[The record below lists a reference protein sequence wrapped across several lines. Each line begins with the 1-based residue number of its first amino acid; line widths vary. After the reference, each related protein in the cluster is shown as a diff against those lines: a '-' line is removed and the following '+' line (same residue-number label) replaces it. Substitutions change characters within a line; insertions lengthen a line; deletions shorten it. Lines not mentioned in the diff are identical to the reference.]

1 MKNAPYFPLF
11 ISLEAKKVRF
21 FGGGKIALRRVRT
34 LLDFGAIIEI
44 IAPEVNDELLEIC
57 ENITKREYHKG
68 DCIGTDLV
76 IAATDNPLVNEE
88 IAKECKLLN
97 IPISVA
103 SDKDLCTFFFPA
115 IIKNE
120 DIVIGLTSSG
130 KDHKKLKVT
139 TDKIRR
145 LFLDETDH

>member
-21 FGGGKIALRRVRT
+21 FGGGKIALRRVKT
-34 LLDFGAIIEI
+34 LLDFGAVIEI
-44 IAPEVNDELLEIC
+44 VSPKVSEELIVIC
-57 ENITKREYHKG
+57 ENITKREYQNG
-68 DCIGTDLV
+68 DCLGANLV
-76 IAATDNPLVNEE
+76 VAATDNPLVNEA
-88 IAKECKLLN
+88 IAKECKHLN
-97 IPISVA
+97 IPVSVA